1 VRAIFCRLSYVKF
14 SHGKMPGDLVMYHA
28 LKTACSGDILPG
40 MGQAQQSDTTIA
52 AAGDG
57 RLLREK
63 VYDQLR
69 AEMISCVLP
78 PGTEIRENE
87 LALRFGVSK
96 SPVRDALMRLEREGL
111 VITLPRQGYRVAP
124 VSLADVQD
132 MFHLRDALEQA
143 CMERIVRRASDEQL
157 AQLDP
162 FRHYRAADWQDGFV
176 AYNREFHR
184 TLARIA
190 GNGRMRDQL
199 IDLIDQMERAV
210 QLSVSSL
217 KKGDPQSLVDE
228 HIELIDALQAR
239 QTARAQR
246 LAARHVGEAGKRV
259 VQAMSRVVIAG

>member
-1 VRAIFCRLSYVKF
+1 MGTATQTVA
-14 SHGKMPGDLVMYHA
+14 PGDASVA
-28 LKTACSGDILPG
+28 TSA
-40 MGQAQQSDTTIA
+40 
-52 AAGDG
+52 DG

-69 AEMISCVLP
+69 VEMISCALP
-78 PGTEIRENE
+78 PGTEIREAE

-157 AQLDP
+157 ATLDT
-162 FRHYRAADWQDGFV
+162 FKHYDPADWPGGFV

-190 GNGRMRDQL
+190 GNARMRDQL

-217 KKGDPQSLVDE
+217 KKGDPQQLVDE
-228 HIELIDALQAR
+228 HVELINALQGR
-239 QTARAQR
+239 QASRAQR
-246 LAARHVGEAGKRV
+246 LASRHVGDAGKRV

>member
-1 VRAIFCRLSYVKF
+1 
-14 SHGKMPGDLVMYHA
+14 MYHDLNGPRA
-28 LKTACSGDILPG
+28 GDILDG
-40 MGQAQQSDTTIA
+40 MGQATLSDVVNA
-52 AAGDG
+52 ATADG

-69 AEMISCVLP
+69 AEMISCTLP

-143 CMERIVRRASDEQL
+143 CMERIVRRASE
-157 AQLDP
+157 AQLGTLNR
-162 FRHYRAADWQDGFV
+162 FRSYSAADWSGGFV

-184 TLARIA
+184 TLACIA
-190 GNGRMRDQL
+190 GNARMRDHL

-228 HIELIDALQAR
+228 HVELIEALQAR
-239 QTARAQR
+239 QASRAQR